1 MHCTITSD
9 ECCALFS
16 LHVHRRAVR
25 NGKQAKISEW
35 KYIYTHPAAFEPATF
50 STMYWT
56 YKLSDKYMRIFT
68 IVDDIFFCFTLK
80 EEGGDQTTSAPPP
93 PLLSKVWAYA
103 PFPLLHYDLV
113 RICGLEKKCHTLLWY
128 RNSLKHFAVCIVIL
142 ISLLFSLNCLL
153 VLNKI
158 RAEKLRCFWT

>member
-56 YKLSDKYMRIFT
+56 YKLSENICVF
-68 IVDDIFFCFTLK
+68 L
-80 EEGGDQTTSAPPP
+80 
-93 PLLSKVWAYA
+93 PL
-103 PFPLLHYDLV
+103 
-113 RICGLEKKCHTLLWY
+113 
-128 RNSLKHFAVCIVIL
+128 
-142 ISLLFSLNCLL
+142 
-153 VLNKI
+153 
-158 RAEKLRCFWT
+158 